1 MSFLIN
7 KGPHRDRRIDPLD
20 VGLFDEDLPGL
31 GAEGF
36 DLRLFDDLAAA
47 QLLDLTVEVA
57 HLPEKKRVG
66 PGFEPRTS
74 FENEVLRAK
83 HDRSSLKKKKKRF
96 CESEEGETS

>member
-1 MSFLIN
+1 MSFLSN

-74 FENEVLRAK
+74 FENEGLRAK
-83 HDRSSLKKKKKRF
+83 HDRSSLKKKKK
-96 CESEEGETS
+96 TIL